1 MPDIVMYATVKDVQ
15 IEVDPGLWAEMKK
28 NYTRLNTENSENP
41 TFEEVVTA
49 EIVNAQSYI
58 DSFYLNI
65 VPVPLAKAN
74 TFVTTCAAK
83 VAAYYLCS
91 NFGNKDP
98 IYIDKYQTCT
108 QMLQNVKEAG
118 IAPGIPEEE
127 IAANFFKAGGLKT
140 LFPKATLAKMYGSPF
155 VDKPTVFCP

>member
-1 MPDIVMYATVKDVQ
+1 MPDVMYAAVKDVQ

-28 NYTRLNTENSENP
+28 NYTRINTEDPENP

-65 VPVPLAKAN
+65 VPVPLTKTT

-98 IYIDKYQTCT
+98 IYIDKYETCT
-108 QMLQNVKEAG
+108 TMLQNVKDAG
-118 IAPGIPEEE
+118 IAPGVDEDEVS
-127 IAANFFKAGGLKT
+127 ARFFKGGGAKTMFPESILK
-140 LFPKATLAKMYGSPF
+140 KMYGSPF
-155 VDKPTVFCP
+155 VDRPTVYWP